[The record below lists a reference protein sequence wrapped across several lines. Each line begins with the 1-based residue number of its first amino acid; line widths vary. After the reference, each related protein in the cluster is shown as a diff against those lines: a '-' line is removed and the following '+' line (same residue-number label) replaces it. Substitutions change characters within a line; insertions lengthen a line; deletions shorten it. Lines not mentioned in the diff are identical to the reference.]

1 MRKAPAPNKPPG
13 AEGEQ
18 LSFLPPPPFCPAWP
32 RPGTNA
38 EAALDLLM
46 QGRMLD
52 HLDFIEARGCWRL
65 AAHIAVLKDMGWPIE
80 RIDVASPTD
89 DDAGRVI
96 ALYHLP
102 AKYVALAQEL
112 KGGAHAQH

>member
-1 MRKAPAPNKPPG
+1 MSAI
-13 AEGEQ
+13 
-18 LSFLPPPPFCPAWP
+18 AW
-32 RPGTNA
+32 NA
-38 EAALDLLM
+38 VRDGHGITVRH
-46 QGRMLD
+46 Q
-52 HLDFIEARGCWRL
+52 WN
-65 AAHIAVLKDMGWPIE
+65 AHIAVLKDMGWPIE